1 VPYLAALLRALG
13 TARADGAVRA
23 LVARDPARHAD
34 PDDPRETALLMTA
47 MLAAG
52 PEASDVT
59 RALADWAAEH
69 CVIDDAQAVAKLLQ
83 AMRAAGQAGAV
94 RRLLDRDPVG
104 QARLDDP
111 WEAAALLAELR
122 AAGEDDAARR
132 LLDRDP
138 ARLGRVDFADSVAW
152 LLTELREA
160 GAARRSARCS
170 PATRPATS
178 T

>member
-1 VPYLAALLRALG
+1 MPAWPGNGRRPSWACTRWRAAGDAAEALGARLVERARLDDVPYLAALLRALG
-13 TARADGAVRA
+13 TSRADGAVRA

-132 LLDRDP
+132 LLDRD
-138 ARLGRVDFADSVAW
+138 
-152 LLTELREA
+152 
-160 GAARRSARCS
+160 
-170 PATRPATS
+170 
-178 T
+178 